1 MFSRRFERLLP
12 ESRPLLPP
20 LFSRAL
26 RQPFSVT
33 GNTLT
38 VKPHRSETVK
48 DKVAV
53 SDVNYSWLLFHS
65 FREVGIKDSIFLTQ
79 YHGRAP

>member
-12 ESRPLLPP
+12 ESRPLLPT

-38 VKPHRSETVK
+38 VKPHGSETVK